1 SRAGNAQPG
10 RLPLGVALPGRGDD
24 VDLARLPRALRDR
37 ALPGLTRLTRL
48 ADRRPVA
55 RGQRHVALL
64 AGLGQPA
71 PALLPVADVTA
82 AGVDIGD
89 EHRQGRQP
97 EPARR
102 RGQRPHRVV
111 GLLRHLRVVES
122 ALRAQHAK
130 VAGERGDV
138 VGLDGGDRPLRAR
151 RRVGER
157 AVPLPD
163 HRAADAGEP
172 ARVAHAG
179 TAGPRI
185 RLSWI
190 GLAWI
195 GLAWIGLTWIGLT
208 GVRLLAGVG
217 PALRPGC
224 LPGARVPDS
233 LAKLAL
239 IVLPRSELPLAELTS
254 RTVLALAEL
263 LLTGNPAGARLRPG
277 RLPGARVPDALRAA
291 WPRRPALSLVRLCG
305 LPRSGVPRV
314 GAESWARLPVG

>member
-37 ALPGLTRLTRL
+37 ALAGLTRLTRL

-89 EHRQGRQP
+89 EHRQSRQP

-102 RGQRPHRVV
+102 
-111 GLLRHLRVVES
+111 
-122 ALRAQHAK
+122 AQHAQ

-179 TAGPRI
+179 TAGPRV
-185 RLSWI
+185 R
-190 GLAWI
+190 LAWI
-195 GLAWIGLTWIGLT
+195 GLARVGLT
-208 GVRLLAGVG
+208 GVRLLVGAG
-217 PALRPGC
+217 PALR
-224 LPGARVPDS
+224 A
-233 LAKLAL
+233 
-239 IVLPRSELPLAELTS
+239 
-254 RTVLALAEL
+254 
-263 LLTGNPAGARLRPG
+263 G
-277 RLPGARVPDALRAA
+277 RLPGARVPDPLAKLALIV
-291 WPRRPALSLVRLCG
+291 L
-305 LPRSGVPRV
+305 
-314 GAESWARLPVG
+314 AR

>member
-179 TAGPRI
+179 TAGPRV
-185 RLSWI
+185 R
-190 GLAWI
+190 LAWI
-195 GLAWIGLTWIGLT
+195 GLARVGLT
-208 GVRLLAGVG
+208 GVRLLVGAG
-217 PALRPGC
+217 PALRAGR
-224 LPGARVPDS
+224 LPGARVPDP

-239 IVLPRSELPLAELTS
+239 IVLARSELPLTELPRSELTP
-254 RTVLALAEL
+254 RTVLALAGL
-263 LLTGNPAGARLRPG
+263 LLTGNPAGTRLRPG

-291 WPRRPALSLVRLCG
+291 RPGCPALSLVRPRG
-305 LPRSGVPRV
+305 RPRSGIAQV
-314 GAESWARLPVG
+314 GAESGARLPVG